1 MGVIHELLV
10 EHGLAQ
16 LELELDLTP
25 DDLQTA
31 RIAARFMSDER
42 VGPSFV
48 HPAICLTTL
57 PHRAQPPEKI
67 WVRDTGRAR
76 LSIQPITPDSGTP
89 IGVPY
94 GSRARMILLYLMTEA
109 VKNRS
114 RYVEL
119 GRSMYAWLR
128 SMGIPICG
136 KNYAAVVDQSKRI
149 EYSLMSFRY
158 RGDDGITEIKDL
170 FIRGSF
176 RPFQDSDE
184 KTVELSEGFYDAL
197 LRRPVPVVEAA
208 VRALS
213 DTCMPLD
220 IYLWLAYRLHALETS
235 VVVPWHSLHTQ
246 FGADTRLLKHF
257 KPRFHRALRTALAV
271 YPEGRAIMVDKGCRI
286 EPSTP
291 PVMSV
296 RPSYRALRGGR

>member
-109 VKNRS
+109 VK
-114 RYVEL
+114 
-119 GRSMYAWLR
+119 
-128 SMGIPICG
+128 
-136 KNYAAVVDQSKRI
+136 
-149 EYSLMSFRY
+149 
-158 RGDDGITEIKDL
+158 
-170 FIRGSF
+170 
-176 RPFQDSDE
+176 
-184 KTVELSEGFYDAL
+184 
-197 LRRPVPVVEAA
+197 
-208 VRALS
+208 
-213 DTCMPLD
+213 
-220 IYLWLAYRLHALETS
+220 
-235 VVVPWHSLHTQ
+235 
-246 FGADTRLLKHF
+246 
-257 KPRFHRALRTALAV
+257 
-271 YPEGRAIMVDKGCRI
+271 
-286 EPSTP
+286 
-291 PVMSV
+291 
-296 RPSYRALRGGR
+296 